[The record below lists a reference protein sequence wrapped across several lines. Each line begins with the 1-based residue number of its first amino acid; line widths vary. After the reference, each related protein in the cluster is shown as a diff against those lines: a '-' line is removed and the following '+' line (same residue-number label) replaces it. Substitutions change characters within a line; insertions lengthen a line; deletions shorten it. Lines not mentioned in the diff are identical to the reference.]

1 MSTFSI
7 FLVLITIVCFL
18 LIIVIMVQNPKGGG
32 LSSSLGGSQMI
43 GGVQKTTD
51 FLDKSTW
58 TLATILIV
66 LIMLS
71 SLSFTGAL
79 SDTDSKI
86 IDPTEAAAPKTATPA
101 AATPAPATTNAAPKT
116 ETTAP
121 AAPATEEP
129 AKK

>member
-18 LIIVIMVQNPKGGG
+18 LIVVIMVQNPKGGG
-32 LSSSLGGSQMI
+32 LSSAIGGSQML

-58 TLATILIV
+58 TLATILIA
-66 LIMLS
+66 LILLS

-86 IDPTEAAAPKTATPA
+86 IEQTETTATPA
-101 AATPAPATTNAAPKT
+101 APVQNTPAATNPA
-116 ETTAP
+116 E
-121 AAPATEEP
+121 
-129 AKK
+129 

>member
-32 LSSSLGGSQMI
+32 LSSSLGGSTQM

-58 TLATILIV
+58 TLAAILII
-66 LIMLS
+66 LILLS
-71 SLSFTGAL
+71 SLSFTGSMGDAN
-79 SDTDSKI
+79 SKI
-86 IDPTEAAAPKTATPA
+86 IDDTEAAAPKTVA
-101 AATPAPATTNAAPKT
+101 PAPAKPAETPK
-116 ETTAP
+116 
-121 AAPATEEP
+121 
-129 AKK
+129 K